1 MNVSVTPAVTTPSA
15 TQASRPDRLNADGRG
30 RTRTRSRT
38 PAQARRSQAA
48 PSGRMRSNS
57 PTDAAR
63 PSWTQSIDATASDA
77 PERALVGTP
86 TTEFTRPVNPSRS
99 FASTS
104 PFWTYRSASLDNA
117 TVETR
122 RLRLLLELARLGSMR
137 AVADELHT
145 TTSAVSQQLA
155 VLAREAGTALVEP
168 AGRRVRLTPAGR
180 RLAEHAATI
189 LAAVDAA
196 RRDLDPAVEP
206 AGTVRVAGFA
216 TAVRRSL
223 LPAVADLAD
232 RHPRVRL
239 LIGEHEPA
247 EAIAAARGRRRRHRA
262 HLRLQPGAGPRRPE
276 PRRHPAL
283 VRGLEPG
290 GPRRG
295 PAGDRPGD
303 APALIARY
311 RAHDWIVNSRNT
323 ADEDVART
331 LASLAGSTLRITHRA
346 DSLDLVQDLI
356 TAGLG
361 VALLPA
367 DQPVRA
373 GVRLLALTGPEVLMR
388 AYALT
393 RRGSGNWAP
402 LALVVG
408 LLTAGAAVGR

>member
-1 MNVSVTPAVTTPSA
+1 M
-15 TQASRPDRLNADGRG
+15 
-30 RTRTRSRT
+30 
-38 PAQARRSQAA
+38 
-48 PSGRMRSNS
+48 
-57 PTDAAR
+57 
-63 PSWTQSIDATASDA
+63 
-77 PERALVGTP
+77 
-86 TTEFTRPVNPSRS
+86 
-99 FASTS
+99 
-104 PFWTYRSASLDNA
+104 
-117 TVETR
+117 
-122 RLRLLLELARLGSMR
+122 
-137 AVADELHT
+137 
-145 TTSAVSQQLA
+145 
-155 VLAREAGTALVEP
+155 
-168 AGRRVRLTPAGR
+168 
-180 RLAEHAATI
+180 
-189 LAAVDAA
+189 
-196 RRDLDPAVEP
+196 EP

-223 LPAVADLAD
+223 LPAVADLAE

-247 EAIAAARGRRRRHRA
+247 EAIALLAADEVDLA
-262 HLRLQPGAGPRRPE
+262 LTYDYNLA
-276 PRRHPAL
+276 PAPVDRSL
-283 VRGLEPG
+283 DVTPLWSAAWSLAVPAED
-290 GPRRG
+290 

-373 GVRLLALTGPEVLMR
+373 GVRLLALTGPEVVMR

-393 RRGSGNWAP
+393 RRGSGSWAP
-402 LALVVG
+402 LALVVR
-408 LLTAGAAVGR
+408 LLTAGAAVGACGSVTTVPSAAGCTA